1 MKARPNIILPEVKN
15 MLKGLG
21 KKIREHRKSMKIR
34 TTQVLTD
41 TGISRS
47 TLTRIESGSPKV
59 AIAAYFQV
67 MYCISMH
74 RDLRGFTGT
83 K

>member
-15 MLKGLG
+15 MLKSLG
-21 KKIREHRKSMKIR
+21 KKIREHRKFMKIS

-67 MYCISMH
+67 MFCIYMY
-74 RDLRGFTGT
+74 RDLSSMTG